1 MEHKHLMELWFF
13 LGVALEILVTAEIW
27 NSKIAT
33 TPGHHLVTPKVR
45 TPTGS

>member
-27 NSKIAT
+27 NSKQA
-33 TPGHHLVTPKVR
+33 PWAALGNL
-45 TPTGS
+45 